1 MTGVQKIKL
10 TVIAIIASVLYIFY
24 FQNPEYAREIFSA
37 IIIIAL
43 PIAFLVGGGF
53 LIYYLIKGEEKK
65 SEVLFFPDYD
75 PLGNRKYLYIHRKA
89 VESIVQLFV
98 IVTRSDDDVQ
108 QKERECVYRYF
119 KEHPQL
125 DVVLGQSCSFEY
137 DQQLLNPTNPRY
149 KELVTAIHKTKPNE
163 KAINELACVLF
174 QVAYS
179 CDGIQVEELDVLH
192 RILVLLIKDKTW
204 VSKLED
210 YFLYNFN
217 VPDTEE
223 NVRAREKSRKEKKE
237 KNRKDRSQQ
246 NFESSFNKDFDYKKT
261 QGYASVQAY
270 NTLGLLVSASE
281 NEIKSA
287 YRKLALK
294 YHPDRL
300 RGKVS
305 EKDIRSAN
313 EKFDTITKAYDLICK
328 ERGIK

>member
-10 TVIAIIASVLYIFY
+10 AVIAIIAFVFYIYYFLDPVLTRDLLSTIFV
-24 FQNPEYAREIFSA
+24 
-37 IIIIAL
+37 IAL
-43 PIAFLVGGGF
+43 PIAFLVGVGF
-53 LIYYLIKGEEKK
+53 LFYYLMSGKQKK
-65 SEVLFFPDYD
+65 SEVLFFPDYN
-75 PLGNRKYLYIHRKA
+75 PLGNRTYLSIRRKA
-89 VESIVQLFV
+89 VENIVQLFV
-98 IVTRSDDDVQ
+98 IVTRSDDVAQ
-108 QKERECVYRYF
+108 PKERECVYRYF

-125 DVVLGQSCSFEY
+125 DVVLGLSCIFEY
-137 DQQLLNPTNPRY
+137 DQQLLNPTKPRY
-149 KELVTAIHKTKPNE
+149 KELVTAIHKAKPNE

-179 CDGIQVEELDVLH
+179 CEGIQPEELNVLH

-223 NVRAREKSRKEKKE
+223 NARAREKSRKGKKE
-237 KNRKDRSQQ
+237 KNRKDKSQQ
-246 NFESSFNKDFDYKKT
+246 NFEGSFNKDFDYKKT

-281 NEIKSA
+281 DEIKTA

>member
-10 TVIAIIASVLYIFY
+10 TVIAIIAFVLYIYY
-24 FQNPEYAREIFSA
+24 FQDPEYARDLLSTIFL
-37 IIIIAL
+37 IAL
-43 PIAFLVGGGF
+43 PIAFLVGVGF
-53 LIYYLIKGEEKK
+53 LFSYLMKGEQKK

-75 PLGNRKYLYIHRKA
+75 PLGNRKYLSVHRKA
-89 VESIVQLFV
+89 VENIVQLFV

-137 DQQLLNPTNPRY
+137 DQQLSNPKKIY
-149 KELVTAIHKTKPNE
+149 YGALMTAIHKAKPNE

-179 CDGIQVEELDVLH
+179 CEGIQPEELDVLH
-192 RILVLLIKDKTW
+192 RILVLLIKDKSW
-204 VSKLED
+204 VSKLEN

-223 NVRAREKSRKEKKE
+223 NARAREKSRKEKKE
-237 KNRKDRSQQ
+237 KNKKGKSQR
-246 NFESSFNKDFDYKKT
+246 NFEGSFNKDFDYKKT

-281 NEIKSA
+281 NEIKTA

>member
-10 TVIAIIASVLYIFY
+10 AVIAIIAFVFYIYYFLDPVLTRDLLSTIFV
-24 FQNPEYAREIFSA
+24 
-37 IIIIAL
+37 IAL
-43 PIAFLVGGGF
+43 PIAFLVGVGF
-53 LIYYLIKGEEKK
+53 LFSYLMKGEQKK

-75 PLGNRKYLYIHRKA
+75 PFGNRTYLSIRRKA
-89 VESIVQLFV
+89 VENIVQLFV
-98 IVTRSDDDVQ
+98 LVTRSDDVAQ
-108 QKERECVYRYF
+108 PKERECVYRYF

-125 DVVLGQSCSFEY
+125 DVVLGLSCIFEY
-137 DQQLLNPTNPRY
+137 DQQLLNPTKPRY
-149 KELVTAIHKTKPNE
+149 KELVTAIHKAKPNE

-223 NVRAREKSRKEKKE
+223 NARAREKSRKGKKE
-237 KNRKDRSQQ
+237 RNRKDKSQQ
-246 NFESSFNKDFDYKKT
+246 NFEGSFNKDFDYKKT

-281 NEIKSA
+281 DEIKTA

>member
-10 TVIAIIASVLYIFY
+10 AVIAIIAFVFYIYYFLDPVLTRDLLSTIFV
-24 FQNPEYAREIFSA
+24 
-37 IIIIAL
+37 IAL
-43 PIAFLVGGGF
+43 PITFLVGGGF
-53 LIYYLIKGEEKK
+53 LFYYLVSGKQKK
-65 SEVLFFPDYD
+65 SEVLFFPDYN
-75 PLGNRKYLYIHRKA
+75 PLGNRKYLSIHRKA
-89 VESIVQLFV
+89 VENIVQLFV
-98 IVTRSDDDVQ
+98 IVTRSDDVAQ
-108 QKERECVYRYF
+108 PKERECVYRYF

-125 DVVLGQSCSFEY
+125 DVVLGLSCIFEY
-137 DQQLLNPTNPRY
+137 DQQLLNPTKPRY
-149 KELVTAIHKTKPNE
+149 EELVTVIHKAKPNE

-237 KNRKDRSQQ
+237 KNRKDKSQQ

-281 NEIKSA
+281 DEIKTA